1 MMAGEE
7 MAGMNAGDPKLRI
20 KTTPPGMRR
29 NFLQRARLS
38 LASAPYS
45 DCQTIMV
52 RAGGGFGK
60 TSLLSQWRAEC
71 LGKGERVGWLALD
84 QGDDPLS
91 FAHGLNHCLGSGDGR
106 AQKIVPEGL
115 GDCSDG
121 IEALTVLIGAIID
134 SPGRTALILDDL
146 HALPRETLTTSIP
159 YLIQNAPPN
168 LRLLLGSRNYFK
180 STSSSLLKRGD
191 FALIGEDDLRFSE
204 QETLE
209 IFRSRP
215 EMKADREEA
224 ARIHA
229 LSEGWPLGL
238 DIALVAIA
246 AAPNRG
252 ELLSRLS
259 IGSEDIAL
267 HLLESLSASLS
278 DYDLAMLCRLSVFD
292 VIRPD
297 LVNSVFP
304 DPHALDRLEALY
316 QTSSL
321 LTKADGADWLSLHFL
336 VRQHLQKRYLK
347 LPLEER
353 RAFSLAAANWY
364 AEQGLFGDA
373 VDHAFAADRPD
384 LAGRFAE
391 SCLFELVAQG
401 RIVRAMNC
409 VAGLAR
415 ADVETRPAL
424 RIAAAWTH
432 ALCRDLV
439 RARELSELIAGQPDA
454 TETERIEARLID
466 ATIAQMADD
475 RAGSV
480 AILSSLDGVAAIG
493 TGFQMQVLSLLR
505 AMAMLDRGEPAEAR
519 QTLFLAKRAA
529 GKAISAFL
537 SNLMEWVIGCSYLRE
552 GRYADAEMHL
562 NAHLQKA
569 EEKWGRRNNMA
580 VILAGHLAYALLE
593 QGKTEQA
600 KSVLGDRLDALEKFG
615 MAEPLIV
622 AYLAL
627 YFSEIA
633 SGRPEQ
639 GIRYLWALRD
649 NGINLRMPR
658 LVLRACYEEI
668 RFHALQQDAVGARRA
683 HAELE
688 SLQPGMDGESTDYL
702 VSFDQLYL
710 ELGHAFYH
718 QACERYDAA
727 LRHFQRA
734 GSIAAR
740 LRRLKEANEIAL
752 FEEIVSRQLDAARA
766 VGSVRIR
773 FTRFT
778 FSTQT
783 LIRRAR
789 PGLRKLCEDAGLD
802 WCAEAGEQ
810 FSWPSSSPPLSF
822 QEPFGP
828 GGEGRLLTRKETDI
842 LLLLRSG
849 AVNKQIAR
857 TLGISLETVK
867 WHLKNIYGKL
877 NVSGR
882 KHAISQGQR
891 LGLFEGQAPQW
902 ERTAPL
908 Q

>member
-1 MMAGEE
+1 
-7 MAGMNAGDPKLRI
+7 MNVVDPKFRI

-29 NFLQRARLS
+29 NFLQRERLS

-45 DCQTIMV
+45 DCQVVMI

-60 TSLLSQWRAEC
+60 TSLLSQWRAAC
-71 LGKGERVGWLALD
+71 LSRQERAGWLALD

-91 FAHGLNHCLGSGDGR
+91 FAHGLNHCLDADGGR
-106 AQKIVPEGL
+106 GEKIVPEGL
-115 GDCSDG
+115 CDCSDG
-121 IEALTVLIGAIID
+121 IEALTLLIGAIID
-134 SPGRTALILDDL
+134 SPGPIALILDDL
-146 HALPRETLTTSIP
+146 HALPRETLATSIP

-180 STSSSLLKRGD
+180 SISSSLLKRGD
-191 FALIGEDDLRFSE
+191 FALVGEDDLRFSE
-204 QETLE
+204 QETLA

-215 EMKADREEA
+215 DMRVEREEA
-224 ARIHA
+224 VRIHA

-246 AAPNRG
+246 ASPNRG

-259 IGSEDIAL
+259 IGSDDIAL

-278 DYDLAMLCRLSVFD
+278 DYDLALLCRLSVFD
-292 VIRPD
+292 VIRPA
-297 LVNSVFP
+297 LVKSVFP
-304 DPHALDRLEALY
+304 DPHAFDRLETLY

-321 LTKADGADWLSLHFL
+321 LTKADGADWLSLHLL
-336 VRQHLQKRYLK
+336 VRQHLHKRYQA
-347 LPLEER
+347 LPAEER
-353 RAFSLAAANWY
+353 HAFSLSVANWY
-364 AEQGLFGDA
+364 ADQGLFEEA
-373 VDHAFAADRPD
+373 VDHAFAANRPD

-391 SCLFELVAQG
+391 NCLFELVAQG
-401 RIVRAMNC
+401 RIAKAMDC
-409 VAGLAR
+409 VAGLAP
-415 ADVETRPAL
+415 ADIMARPAL

-432 ALCRDLV
+432 VLCRDLV
-439 RARELSELIAGQPDA
+439 RARELSELIAGHPDA
-454 TETERIEARLID
+454 TETERIEARLLD
-466 ATIAQMADD
+466 AAIAQMADD
-475 RAGSV
+475 RAGSF

-505 AMAMLDRGEPAEAR
+505 AMAMLDRGRPAETR
-519 QTLFLAKRAA
+519 QILFLAKQSS
-529 GKAISAFL
+529 GKRVSAFL

-552 GRYADAEMHL
+552 GRYADAEAHL

-580 VILAGHLAYALLE
+580 VLLAGHLAFALLE

-600 KSVLGDRLDALEKFG
+600 KSVLADRLDALEKFG
-615 MAEPLIV
+615 MAEPLIA
-622 AYLAL
+622 AYLSL

-639 GIRYLWALRD
+639 GVRYLWALRD
-649 NGINLRMPR
+649 NGANLRMPR
-658 LVLRACYEEI
+658 LILRACYEEI
-668 RFHALQQDAVGARRA
+668 RFRALQQDVAGACRA

-688 SLQPGMDGESTDYL
+688 SLPLRMDGDDPDYL
-702 VSFDQLYL
+702 VSFDQLHV

-718 QACERYDAA
+718 FACERYADALA
-727 LRHFQRA
+727 CFQRA
-734 GSIAAR
+734 GAIAAR
-740 LRRLKEANEIAL
+740 MGRQKETNEIAL
-752 FEEIVSRQLDAARA
+752 FSAVAGRLLGVVREE
-766 VGSVRIR
+766 GSVSIS
-773 FTRFT
+773 

-783 LIRRAR
+783 LVQHAAPALRR
-789 PGLRKLCEDAGLD
+789 LCVGVDGLD
-802 WCAEAGEQ
+802 WRDVLALRPFPQ
-810 FSWPSSSPPLSF
+810 PIQVPPGSA
-822 QEPFGP
+822 
-828 GGEGRLLTRKETDI
+828 GEGRMLTRKETDI

-891 LGLFEGQAPQW
+891 LGLFEGQEESPRR
-902 ERTAPL
+902 ERALPL

>member
-1 MMAGEE
+1 
-7 MAGMNAGDPKLRI
+7 
-20 KTTPPGMRR
+20 MRR
-29 NFLQRARLS
+29 NFLQRERLS

-45 DCQTIMV
+45 DCQVVMV

-71 LGKGERVGWLALD
+71 LSKRASVGWLTLD

-91 FAHGLNHCLGSGDGR
+91 FAHGLNHCLGIEDGGP
-106 AQKIVPEGL
+106 QKIVPEGL

-121 IEALTVLIGAIID
+121 IEALTLLIGAIID
-134 SPGRTALILDDL
+134 SPGSIALILDDL

-180 STSSSLLKRGD
+180 SISASLLKRGD
-191 FALIGEDDLRFSE
+191 FALVGEDDLRFSE

-215 EMKADREEA
+215 DMKVEREEA
-224 ARIHA
+224 VRIHA

-246 AAPNRG
+246 ASPNRG
-252 ELLSRLS
+252 ELLTKLS
-259 IGSEDIAL
+259 IGSDDIAL

-278 DYDLAMLCRLSVFD
+278 DYDLALLSRLSVFD
-292 VIRPD
+292 VIRPA
-297 LVNSVFP
+297 LVKSVFP
-304 DPHALDRLEALY
+304 DPRAFDRLETLY

-321 LTKADGADWLSLHFL
+321 LTKADGADWLSLHLL
-336 VRQHLQKRYLK
+336 VRQHLHKRYQA
-347 LPLEER
+347 LPAEER
-353 RAFSLAAANWY
+353 HAFSLSVANWH
-364 AEQGLFGDA
+364 ADQGLFEEA
-373 VDHAFAADRPD
+373 VDHAFAANRPD

-391 SCLFELVAQG
+391 NCLFELVAQG
-401 RIVRAMNC
+401 RIAKAMNC
-409 VAGLAR
+409 VVGLAP
-415 ADVETRPAL
+415 ADIMARPAL

-432 ALCRDLV
+432 VLCRDLV
-439 RARELSELIAGQPDA
+439 RARELSELIAGHPEV
-454 TETERIEARLID
+454 TESERIEARLLD
-466 ATIAQMADD
+466 AAIAQMADD
-475 RAGSV
+475 RAGSF

-505 AMAMLDRGEPAEAR
+505 AMAMLDRGQPAETR
-519 QTLFLAKRAA
+519 QILFLARQSSGKR
-529 GKAISAFL
+529 ISAFL

-552 GRYADAEMHL
+552 GRYADAEAHL

-580 VILAGHLAYALLE
+580 VLLAGHLAFALLE
-593 QGKTEQA
+593 QGKAEQA
-600 KSVLGDRLDALEKFG
+600 KSVLADRLDALEKFG
-615 MAEPLIV
+615 MAEPLIA

-649 NGINLRMPR
+649 NGANLRMPR
-658 LVLRACYEEI
+658 LILRACYEEI
-668 RFHALQQDAVGARRA
+668 RFRALQQDVAGARRA

-688 SLQPGMDGESTDYL
+688 SLPLCMDGDSPDYL
-702 VSFDQLYL
+702 VSFDQLHV

-718 QACERYDAA
+718 FACERYADTLAC
-727 LRHFQRA
+727 LQRA
-734 GSIAAR
+734 SAIAAR
-740 LRRLKEANEIAL
+740 MGRQKEGNEIVL
-752 FEEIVSRQLDAARA
+752 FSTVAARLLGVA
-766 VGSVRIR
+766 REDGSPIR
-773 FTRFT
+773 QAQFS

-783 LIRRAR
+783 LIQHAAPALRRLCVGVDGVDWRDVLALR
-789 PGLRKLCEDAGLD
+789 PFPQPIQVPAG
-802 WCAEAGEQ
+802 
-810 FSWPSSSPPLSF
+810 SV
-822 QEPFGP
+822 
-828 GGEGRLLTRKETDI
+828 GEGRMLTRKETDI

-891 LGLFEGQAPQW
+891 LGLFEGQEEALQR
-902 ERTAPL
+902 ERALPL

>member
-1 MMAGEE
+1 
-7 MAGMNAGDPKLRI
+7 MNARDPKLRI
-20 KTTPPGMRR
+20 KTTPPGMRK
-29 NFLQRARLS
+29 NFLRRERLS

-71 LGKGERVGWLALD
+71 LGREERVGWLALD
-84 QGDDPLS
+84 EGDDPLS
-91 FAHGLNHCLGSGDGR
+91 FAHGLNHCLGTGDGR
-106 AQKIVPEGL
+106 APKIAPEGL

-146 HALPRETLTTSIP
+146 HALPRETLATSIP

-191 FALIGEDDLRFSE
+191 FSLVGEDDLRFSE

-215 EMKADREEA
+215 EMKVDSEEA

-252 ELLSRLS
+252 ELLSKLS
-259 IGSEDIAL
+259 IGSDDIAL

-297 LVNSVFP
+297 LVKSVFP
-304 DPHALDRLEALY
+304 DPLALDRLEALY

-321 LTKADGADWLSLHFL
+321 FTKADGADWLSLHFL

-347 LPLEER
+347 LPVEER
-353 RAFSLAAANWY
+353 RAFSLSAANWY

-384 LAGRFAE
+384 LAGRYAE
-391 SCLFELVAQG
+391 RCLFELVAQG
-401 RIVRAMNC
+401 RIAKAMNC

-432 ALCRDLV
+432 ALCRDLA

-454 TETERIEARLID
+454 TETERIEARLIE
-466 ATIAQMADD
+466 AAIAQMADD
-475 RAGSV
+475 RAGSF

-519 QTLFLAKRAA
+519 QTLFLAKQAT

-649 NGINLRMPR
+649 NGVNLRMPR

-668 RFHALQQDAVGARRA
+668 RFHALQQDVIGARRA

-688 SLQPGMDGESTDYL
+688 SLQPGMDGESSDFL
-702 VSFDQLYL
+702 ASFDQLHV
-710 ELGHAFYH
+710 ELGHAFYRL
-718 QACERYDAA
+718 ACERYDDA
-727 LRHFQRA
+727 LSCFQRA
-734 GSIAAR
+734 GTIATR
-740 LRRLKEANEIAL
+740 LRRQKESNEIAL
-752 FEEIVSRQLDAARA
+752 FEAMVSRRLGVAREA
-766 VGSVRIR
+766 GSVRPR
-773 FTRFT
+773 LTRFT
-778 FSTQT
+778 FSTQV
-783 LIRRAR
+783 LIRHAR
-789 PGLRKLCEDAGLD
+789 PGLRKLCEDSGLE
-802 WCAEAGEQ
+802 WRAAVGEQ
-810 FSWPSSSPPLSF
+810 FSWPPSSPPLSF

-891 LGLFEGQAPQW
+891 LGLFEGQEAARQW
-902 ERTAPL
+902 ERTTPL